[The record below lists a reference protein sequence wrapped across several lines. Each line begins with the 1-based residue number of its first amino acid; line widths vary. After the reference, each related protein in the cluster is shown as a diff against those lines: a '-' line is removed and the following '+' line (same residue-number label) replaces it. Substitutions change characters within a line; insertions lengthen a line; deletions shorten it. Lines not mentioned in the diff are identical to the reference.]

1 MSNTKRRDLLKFAGA
16 ATVAAGTGALIVQV
30 TTAGGSQ
37 AAVDAPVAAAQPKQI
52 TETYRGRRIEIG
64 AASPAQRQAAAHHLS
79 ATGGAADL
87 GIRIDGVPL
96 HVMQNADGTY
106 TSVSNHYESF
116 KSLREVAR
124 AAVDELDGA
133 RLLPPQHG

>member
-1 MSNTKRRDLLKFAGA
+1 MSNTNRRDLLKFAGA

-30 TTAGGSQ
+30 TTAAGSQ
-37 AAVDAPVAAAQPKQI
+37 AAVDAPRPVEDPKQLV
-52 TETYRGRRIEIG
+52 ETYRGRKIEIG
-64 AASPAQRQAAAHHLS
+64 GTSAAQKQAGAHHLS
-79 ATGGAADL
+79 AAGGTVDA

-116 KSLREVAR
+116 KSLRAVAR

-133 RLLPPQHG
+133 RLLPLQHG